1 METQPLLTPGDLLDE
16 TEVAALLALKVATLR
31 NWRAKDEG
39 PRYVKLGKRAVRYR
53 RADLEKF
60 VSGRVD

>member
-1 METQPLLTPGDLLDE
+1 MEIHPLLTPGDLLDE

-60 VSGRVD
+60 VSGEVD

>member
-1 METQPLLTPGDLLDE
+1 MEIHPLLIPGDLLDE

-60 VSGRVD
+60 VSGKVD